1 MNMIKSEFYKLK
13 KTKVFYIC
21 LLACVALAVFSVI
34 LAGAIQAGVLVR
46 GVEEASEAAEPL
58 TGVSLLEQTLGLDFL
73 PTIIAIFVSV
83 FVAGEFV
90 NGAMKNYVSK
100 GYNRVGTYLSK
111 FLVCGAAVMT
121 MYIVN
126 ITLACTIGSMI
137 WGFDPTGLAT
147 AGSIAAMVLSEGLLL
162 LAYTS
167 VFVLLAMWLRSNGAS
182 VAVNICVVSLFST
195 VLMLTAFITG
205 DSITLAN
212 YWISGNVSALAT
224 IAPESGAVLQGV
236 IVGFCY
242 LIGGTVIGSL
252 LFKKQDIK

>member
-1 MNMIKSEFYKLK
+1 MNIIKSEFYKLK
-13 KTKVFYIC
+13 KSRAFYIC
-21 LLACVALAVFSVI
+21 LLACVVLAVFSVV
-34 LAGAIQAGVLVR
+34 LAGSIQAGILVR
-46 GVEEASEAAEPL
+46 GAAETAEPL

-73 PTIIAIFVSV
+73 PTIIAVFVSI

-100 GYNRVGTYLSK
+100 GYSRVKIYLAK
-111 FLVCGAAVMT
+111 FLVCGTAVMA

-126 ITLACTIGSMI
+126 TALACAIGSAL

-147 AGSIAAMVLSEGLLL
+147 AGSIATMLLSEGLLL

-167 VFVLLAMWLRSNGAS
+167 VFVFLAMWLRSNGAS
-182 VAVNICVVSLFST
+182 IAVNICVVSLFST
-195 VLMLTAFITG
+195 ILMLTSFITG
-205 DSITLAN
+205 DSVTLAN
-212 YWISGNVSALAT
+212 YWISGNVSALASIT
-224 IAPESGAVLQGV
+224 PENGAVLQGV

-242 LIGGTVIGSL
+242 LIGGTVLGSL

>member
-1 MNMIKSEFYKLK
+1 MNIIKSEFYKLK
-13 KTKVFYIC
+13 KSKSFYIC
-21 LLACVALAVFSVI
+21 LLACVALAVFSVV
-34 LAGAIQAGVLVR
+34 LAGAIQAGILVR
-46 GVEEASEAAEPL
+46 GVEDAAETAKAL

-73 PTIIAIFVSV
+73 PTIIAIFVSI

-90 NGAMKNYVSK
+90 NGAMKNYISK
-100 GYNRVGTYLSK
+100 GYNRVKIYLSK
-111 FLVCGAAVMT
+111 FFVCGVAVMA

-126 ITLACTIGSMI
+126 TALACAIGSII

-147 AGSIAAMVLSEGLLL
+147 AGSIATMLLSEALLL

-167 VFVLLAMWLRSNGAS
+167 VFVLVSMWLRSNGAS
-182 VAVNICVVSLFST
+182 IAVNICVVSLFST
-195 VLMLTAFITG
+195 ILMLTTFITG

-212 YWISGNVSALAT
+212 YWISGNVSALAS

-242 LIGGTVIGSL
+242 LIGGAVLGTL